1 MNHRSELHPLR
12 DMYTRQL
19 ISLRDEKD
27 QFLATYFPD
36 YGGRRTQVEKLLI
49 SYTRVLEGLL
59 ERPSHEW
66 GDIVLIGCG
75 VTVTY
80 MDDGMTESFTIVFP
94 EEAQPDINRIS
105 FYSPIAEQLLM
116 RSCGDLVS
124 MNTSMDTYQVRIDRI
139 WSGENGMEEERRVA
153 P

>member
-1 MNHRSELHPLR
+1 MNHRPHFNTLNET
-12 DMYTRQL
+12 YTRQL

-27 QFLATYFPD
+27 HFLAAYFPD
-36 YGGRRTQVEKLLI
+36 YGSRRTQVEKLLTT
-49 SYTRVLEGLL
+49 YTRMLEQLL

-94 EEAQPDINRIS
+94 EEAQPDSNRIS
-105 FYSPIAEQLLM
+105 FFSPIAEQLLM
-116 RSCGDLVS
+116 RSCGELVS

-139 WSGENGMEEERRVA
+139 WFGEDSMEEERKVA

>member
-1 MNHRSELHPLR
+1 MNHRPEYIALKETYLQ
-12 DMYTRQL
+12 QL

-27 QFLATYFPD
+27 LFLGAYFPEF
-36 YGGRRTQVEKLLI
+36 GSRRTQVEKLLS
-49 SYTRVLEGLL
+49 SYTSMLEKLL
-59 ERPSHEW
+59 ERPTDEW
-66 GDIVLIGCG
+66 RDIVLIGCG

-94 EEAQPDINRIS
+94 EEAQPDSNRIS

-139 WSGENGMEEERRVA
+139 WSGVDNIEEERRAA

>member
-1 MNHRSELHPLR
+1 MNLRSEDKALKET
-12 DMYTRQL
+12 YIRQL

-27 QFLATYFPD
+27 LFLGAYFPEF
-36 YGGRRTQVEKLLI
+36 GSRRTQVEKLLS
-49 SYTRVLEGLL
+49 SYTRMLEHLID
-59 ERPSHEW
+59 RPSNEW
-66 GDIVLIGCG
+66 RNFVLIGCG

-94 EEAQPDINRIS
+94 DEAQPDINRIS
-105 FYSPIAEQLLM
+105 FFSPIAEQLLM

-124 MNTSMDTYQVRIDRI
+124 MNTSMDAYQVRIDRI
-139 WSGENGMEEERRVA
+139 WSSEEGVEEERRAA